1 MRKSGWLGALG
12 IAAAIGAVWA
22 AAAVARAE
30 KPVVI
35 RAGNVIFTVNGNAS
49 PTRLPRHGLAP
60 VSFHASGR
68 IEAADGGHPPALKE
82 AVLDV
87 GKAGAIEA
95 AKFPSCSPRQIEARD
110 TGDAEAACRDA
121 IVGSGRAE
129 VEVLFPESSPF
140 RATGPLVLFN
150 GGMKNGKALLL
161 IHAYVSVPAP
171 TAIVTRVVTTRE
183 HKGPYRLHSVT
194 SIPLIANGS
203 GSPTYFFL
211 NITRRGYLTAN
222 CDNGHF
228 SAHISAGFRDG
239 TVIEGSFQRPCT
251 PIG

>member
-1 MRKSGWLGALG
+1 MRKRGTLGALVVM
-12 IAAAIGAVWA
+12 AIGSVWV
-22 AAAVARAE
+22 AVALADGE
-30 KPVVI
+30 KPIVV
-35 RAGNVIFTVNGNAS
+35 RAGNVVFTVTGNAS
-49 PTRLPRHGLAP
+49 PKRLPRHRLAP

-68 IEAADGGHPPALKE
+68 IAAADGGHPPALRE
-82 AVLDV
+82 VVLDV

-95 AKFPSCSPRQIEARD
+95 DRFPACSAQRLEATTTAR
-110 TGDAEAACRDA
+110 AEEACRGA
-121 IVGSGRAE
+121 IVGSGKAE

-140 RATGPLVLFN
+140 RARGPLVLFN
-150 GGMKNGKALLL
+150 GGMKNGKAVLL
-161 IHAYVSVPAP
+161 IHAYISVPAP
-171 TAIVTRVVTTRE
+171 TAIVTTVVTGRE

-194 SIPLIANGS
+194 TIPPIANGA

-228 SAHISAGFRDG
+228 SAHISAEFRDG
-239 TVIEGSFQRPCT
+239 TVVAGHFERPCT